1 MSETT
6 IALFDTQAY
15 QFKTSLEFAYDAFHD
30 IRLALGDARDNRV
43 IKRNRL
49 LVNLRL
55 SQINAT
61 YFICAECKWV
71 GWATCWP
78 VTTPDLVGVI
88 DKAVDDLE
96 LIVGDL

>member
-6 IALFDTQAY
+6 IALFDTNAY
-15 QFKTSLEFAYDAFHD
+15 QYKTALEFAYDTFHN
-30 IRLALGDARDNRV
+30 IRVALGDARDNRV

-55 SQINAT
+55 SQINNT

-71 GWATCWP
+71 GWATCWK
-78 VTTPDLVGVI
+78 VSTPDLVTVI
-88 DKAVDDLE
+88 DKAVDDLD
-96 LIVGDL
+96 LIIGDL